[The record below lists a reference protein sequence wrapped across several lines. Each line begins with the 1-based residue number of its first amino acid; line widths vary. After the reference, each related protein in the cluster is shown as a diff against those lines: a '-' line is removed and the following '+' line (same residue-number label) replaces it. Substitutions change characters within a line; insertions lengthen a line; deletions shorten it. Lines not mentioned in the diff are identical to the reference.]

1 MKELRCPH
9 CNRVFTVD
17 ESEYAD
23 LLSQVRNESFQSELE
38 RRIKEIHD
46 THVAQMETA
55 LAKKDSEKNVELGRK
70 DSVIADLKK
79 DLEHSRRD
87 VDQQVRLAQIE
98 AERKAEHSLH
108 AAQSK
113 ATDAIRAKEDE
124 IRARDNEITRLKN
137 EALLEEQKRKS
148 TEEAMH
154 KEFEIQLREK
164 EQLHK
169 RELELKD
176 EEIAQYRDF
185 KARQSTK
192 MIGESLEVFCK
203 NQYELMVRPYLPTAV
218 FGKDNDVVDH
228 TKGDFVFRDY
238 VDGVESV
245 SIMFEMKNEADDTQ
259 TKHKNADF
267 FKKLDADRT
276 KKNCEYAVL
285 VSMLELD
292 NDLYNNGIYYV
303 AEYEKMYV
311 VRPQQF
317 LAIISLLVHMG
328 RSTVK
333 VKKELSESR
342 NKEIDVTN
350 FETKLEGFKNTF
362 SSHVTHAYDRYNDAL
377 KDIDNTIAQLNK
389 VKEDLQ
395 KWIGNLDKANNKL
408 DEITIRKLT
417 YNNRTMK
424 AKFNEARQQDITEIH
439 NE

>member
-23 LLSQVRNESFQSELE
+23 LLSQVRNESFQSELK

-55 LAKKDSEKNVELGRK
+55 LAKKDSEKNVELGQK
-70 DSVIADLKK
+70 DNMIANLKK
-79 DLEHSRRD
+79 DLEQSLRD

-98 AERKAEHSLH
+98 AERKAEQSLH
-108 AAQSK
+108 AAQNK

-417 YNNRTMK
+417 YNNHTMK
-424 AKFNEARQQDITEIH
+424 AKFDEARQQDITEIH

>member
-98 AERKAEHSLH
+98 AERKAEQSLH
-108 AAQSK
+108 AAQNK

-259 TKHKNADF
+259 TRHKNADF

-328 RSTVK
+328 RSSVK

-389 VKEDLQ
+389 VKENLQ

-408 DEITIRKLT
+408 DENTIRKLT

-424 AKFNEARQQDITEIH
+424 AKFDEARQQDITEIR

>member
-17 ESEYAD
+17 ESEYAG

-55 LAKKDSEKNVELGRK
+55 LAKKDSEKNVELGQK
-70 DSVIADLKK
+70 DSMIANLKK
-79 DLEHSRRD
+79 DLEQSRRD

-98 AERKAEHSLH
+98 AERKAEQSLH
-108 AAQSK
+108 AAQNK

-137 EALLEEQKRKS
+137 EALLEEQKRKG

-389 VKEDLQ
+389 VKENLQ

-417 YNNRTMK
+417 YNNHTMK
-424 AKFNEARQQDITEIH
+424 AKFDEARQQDITEIR

>member
-55 LAKKDSEKNVELGRK
+55 LAKKDSEKNVELGQK
-70 DSVIADLKK
+70 DSMIANLKK

-98 AERKAEHSLH
+98 AERKAEQSLH
-108 AAQSK
+108 AAQNK

-389 VKEDLQ
+389 VKENLQ

-424 AKFNEARQQDITEIH
+424 AKFDEARQQDITEIR

>member
-55 LAKKDSEKNVELGRK
+55 LAKKDSEKNVELGQK
-70 DSVIADLKK
+70 DSMIANLKK
-79 DLEHSRRD
+79 DLEQSRRD

-98 AERKAEHSLH
+98 AERKAEQSLH
-108 AAQSK
+108 AAQNK

-389 VKEDLQ
+389 VKENLQ

-424 AKFNEARQQDITEIH
+424 AKFDEARQQDITEIR

>member
-98 AERKAEHSLH
+98 AERKAEQSLH
-108 AAQSK
+108 AAQNK

-328 RSTVK
+328 RSNVK

-424 AKFNEARQQDITEIH
+424 AKFDEARQQDITEIR